1 MFRPKGALFAVVQF
15 KEDGDA
21 AKCVAGLASVAG
33 APVRAQPG
41 KQGAAEVTA
50 WRQTVHSK

>member
-1 MFRPKGALFAVVQF
+1 MVQF

-50 WRQTVHSK
+50 WRQTVHLK